1 MEPKLSPDLWTHPAV
16 AAAAGSLVG
25 LRAMP
30 GSTLVEKLFNL
41 GASFLLA
48 VYAAPWVIDQMNVT
62 SARLSAGIIF
72 GMGATGLV
80 VFNAVV
86 EAFKKTDLAAYIAG
100 WLPRRK
106 GSDDAA

>member
-1 MEPKLSPDLWTHPAV
+1 MKTEISPDLWTHPAV

-30 GSTLVEKLFNL
+30 GTSIVEKLFNL
-41 GASFLLA
+41 TASFLLA
-48 VYAAPWVIDQMNVT
+48 VYVAPWAIDHMNVT
-62 SARLSAGIIF
+62 STRLAAGIIF

-86 EAFKKTDLAAYIAG
+86 EAFKKTDLAAYVAG